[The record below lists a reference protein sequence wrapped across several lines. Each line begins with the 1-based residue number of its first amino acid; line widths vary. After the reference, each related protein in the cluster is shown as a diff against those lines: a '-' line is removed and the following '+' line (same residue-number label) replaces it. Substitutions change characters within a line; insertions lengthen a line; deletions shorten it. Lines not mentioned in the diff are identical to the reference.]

1 MASPWYEGVYILWT
15 LWLEWDVV
23 CQLFEDVVS
32 VLDPEM
38 LEHSRDSSDEMSAS
52 CSDISSTDRPAIA
65 DEHLSPEPQPEHD
78 AKQ

>member
-1 MASPWYEGVYILWT
+1 
-15 LWLEWDVV
+15 
-23 CQLFEDVVS
+23 LFEDVVS